1 MNCPVCGSAE
11 SRVLRNDERQ
21 ILRSCLSCGSNFAE
35 RRKKPAKKYNE
46 DYFKGNHKKAYG
58 KTYSEDEQNI
68 RAFSKRRLG
77 VIRKLVSKNGTVTGP
92 RLLDI
97 GSALGTFCD
106 EANHNGF
113 DTAGVEISAFARRY
127 AKEKYRLNTFSSLG
141 QVKGKYDCVTLWF
154 TLEHMDDPES
164 WIKRARSLLSRGG
177 LIALSVPN
185 GAGAFARFNPKKYY
199 TARPEEHVFEP
210 SLKGMR
216 RMLERLGFEVK
227 ASRIFGLHPERL
239 GLPEWPVLKT
249 LQKIL
254 KLGDTFEIY
263 ALRK

>member
-1 MNCPVCGSAE
+1 MICPVCGNAE
-11 SRVLRNDERQ
+11 SRVLRDDERRA
-21 ILRSCLSCGSNFAE
+21 LRLCLSCGSNFAE

-58 KTYSEDEQNI
+58 KTYSEDERNI
-68 RAFSKRRLG
+68 RSFSKRRLG
-77 VIRKLVSKNGTVTGP
+77 VIRKLLRKSGAAP
-92 RLLDI
+92 ERLLDI
-97 GSALGTFCD
+97 GSALGIFCD
-106 EANHNGF
+106 EANGSGF
-113 DTAGVEISAFARRY
+113 KAAGVEISSFARRY
-127 AKEKYRLNTFSSLG
+127 AKDKYRLKTFSSVQ

-154 TLEHMDDPES
+154 TLEHMDDPEH
-164 WIKRARSLLSRGG
+164 WINQARSLLTKNG
-177 LIALSVPN
+177 LLALSVPN
-185 GAGAFARFNPKKYY
+185 GAGAFARFNPKKYF

-216 RMLERLGFEVK
+216 RMLERLGFEIK
-227 ASRIFGLHPERL
+227 AVHIFGLHPERL
-239 GLPEWPVLKT
+239 GLPEWPVLKA